1 MPSAVVLGV
10 RNLGGAITRGLLD
23 DGYRV
28 ASVARTKADLDRAR
42 GLRRGARARRTPPTR
57 RRSPPR
63 SPGRRSSSEPP
74 DVLVNAVSLRP
85 PDDAGP
91 FGGGPLA
98 SAAPAAFDAWAV
110 PAPRQTFLFLAAGAR
125 ALAARGGTLVQV
137 TGAPAR
143 RASSGR
149 GLVAAGLAAVRA
161 LTHAAAL
168 EHRAD
173 GVQVK
178 LLIVDGI
185 IESPKTMR
193 MTEGMARDALVRQD
207 DVVAAVEYLAS
218 QSSRGVSHELVL
230 TPARPDRWVP

>member
-28 ASVARTKADLDRAR
+28 ATVARTKADLDRLA
-42 GLRRGARARRTPPTR
+42 GCGAVPLAADATDPEALAAALARAQERV
-57 RRSPPR
+57 
-63 SPGRRSSSEPP
+63 GPP

-85 PDDAGP
+85 PEDAGP

-110 PAPRQTFLFLAAGAR
+110 PSPRQTFLFLAAGAR

-193 MTEGMARDALVRQD
+193 MTEGMTRDALVRQD
-207 DVVAAVEYLAS
+207 DVVAAVKYLAS
-218 QSSRGVSHELVL
+218 QSARGVSHELVL
-230 TPARPDRWVP
+230 TPAGDRWVP